1 MGIAENLEALL
12 AKGQDSSAL
21 RLGLAA
27 EYLKR
32 GQAEAAALHLRAA
45 LARDPTY
52 SAAWKHL
59 GAALTQLDRRDEA
72 IDAYTRGIAAA
83 EARGDVQAAKEMRV
97 FLKRLQRAP

>member
-12 AKGQDSSAL
+12 AKGQDSPAL

-32 GQAEAAALHLRAA
+32 GQAETAALHLRAA
-45 LARDPTY
+45 LARDPAY

-59 GAALTQLDRRDEA
+59 GAALTQLSRRDEA

-83 EARGDVQAAKEMRV
+83 ETHGDVQAAKEMRV